1 MLRFTSLGLLIGV
14 LVLAGCSRAT
24 PELLR
29 PNGVVPARDG
39 SLFVMDRGNYRV
51 ARLSASGELLASI
64 GTFGTQAA
72 NIHFGWDLEQDR
84 AGNLYFSN
92 LVYDPEGSTVIHDSV
107 KVFAPDGSF
116 LREIGA
122 SDYDP
127 DAEPP
132 AHAPYALEL
141 DGQDRL
147 YIPGFTTNTLRVFS
161 TTGQPIGTFFGVTG
175 SAPGEF
181 AGLTDVAVDD
191 RRGWLYAVDTPN
203 SRIQQF
209 RLSATS
215 PASLTLTY
223 ERSIGTYGSGLGQLA
238 YPQYVAVD
246 QESGRWYV
254 SDMGNERIQA
264 FSADGTPLFAF
275 APPEIARWQVLGLNL
290 GPDGAIYAADA
301 FNNTIW
307 VFAPDG
313 SLRSR
318 IAVAK

>member
-1 MLRFTSLGLLIGV
+1 MASLEAFYL
-14 LVLAGCSRAT
+14 S
-24 PELLR
+24 
-29 PNGVVPARDG
+29 PNG
-39 SLFVMDRGNYRV
+39 DRLL
-51 ARLSASGELLASI
+51 LSARGELWSVPVEPGVALPVTLQTGARERWAS
-64 GTFGTQAA
+64 
-72 NIHFGWDLEQDR
+72 
-84 AGNLYFSN
+84 YS
-92 LVYDPEGSTVIHDSV
+92 
-107 KVFAPDGSF
+107 PDGDRVVYLTDAGSSECSYF
-116 LREIGA
+116 DEVLRKL
-122 SDYDP
+122 P
-127 DAEPP
+127 HP
-132 AHAPYALEL
+132 
-141 DGQDRL
+141 
-147 YIPGFTTNTLRVFS
+147 